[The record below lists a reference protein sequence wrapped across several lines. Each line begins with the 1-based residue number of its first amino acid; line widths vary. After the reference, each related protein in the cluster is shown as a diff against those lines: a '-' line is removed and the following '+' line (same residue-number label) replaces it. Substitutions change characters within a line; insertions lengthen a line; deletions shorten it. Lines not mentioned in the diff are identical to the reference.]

1 MDGGAWQGST
11 VHGVAKSRTRLSH
24 FTTTTNAVTVAA
36 RGMFLVAFI
45 STLVIVMVTTVGA
58 NAIVVVVVVIV
69 VSVAI
74 DAVVVVIGSGDS
86 NSGSRANCC
95 SFRCSS
101 GKK

>member
-1 MDGGAWQGST
+1 MLRAIHKPVT
-11 VHGVAKSRTRLSH
+11 K
-24 FTTTTNAVTVAA
+24 TTNAVAVAA

-69 VSVAI
+69 VSVAVAI
-74 DAVVVVIGSGDS
+74 DEVVVVIGSGDS
-86 NSGSRANCC
+86 NSWSRANCC